1 MLIDYQLRRVR
12 SPRVKIAVHPGGQI
26 IVTAPKRVSKAK
38 IDQLVH
44 ERHGWI
50 KEQQEKFVDLKD
62 RLLFR
67 FNPAEYKQYKKEALA
82 YVTDCLKFY
91 NQHYRIGFGGLSI
104 RNPRTRWGSCSSAN
118 NLSFNYKIVLL
129 PSKLAEYIV
138 VHELCHYHHL
148 DHSDAFWNEVDKVM
162 PDYYERKEWLR
173 KNGAAMDL

>member
-26 IVTAPKRVSKAK
+26 IVTALKRVSKAK

-138 VHELCHYHHL
+138 VHELCHCIQHN
-148 DHSDAFWNEVDKVM
+148 HSKDFWRLVAQTI
-162 PDYYERKEWLR
+162 PDYRERRRALKSV
-173 KNGAAMDL
+173 